1 MGDMKKST
9 KRSWYSEHNTT
20 TAPCSWHP
28 EMECIYRCGKLI
40 AIVPKNKE
48 A

>member
-1 MGDMKKST
+1 
-9 KRSWYSEHNTT
+9 
-20 TAPCSWHP
+20 
-28 EMECIYRCGKLI
+28 MECIYRCGVLI

>member
-1 MGDMKKST
+1 MKR
-9 KRSWYSEHNTT
+9 KRRNRSSWYSEKNTT
-20 TAPCSWHP
+20 TAPCSWNP
-28 EMECIYRCGKLI
+28 EMECIYRCGVLI